1 METNYMIFNISELTN
16 IDFNEVLETSP
27 DTIRTSV
34 DDQKTFVQW
43 TGNIPNCVESL
54 TTKEGP
60 YTYSKMLE
68 ILNGKDWFKIVNF
81 LS

>member
-27 DTIRTSV
+27 DTIRTSA